1 MSAAVLGA
9 CEAPRF
15 LVGGHH
21 SGSLGGR
28 PNRRG
33 SADPI
38 THRCRELVGGSA
50 RLRSARVAPFP
61 SVGTVPLV
69 HALAAFRF
77 LHYQALRNALLRE
90 DVPGRKTNAGRVH
103 LPVLFR
109 REVRFVSGGGGC
121 WFAIHSA
128 CSASLSHSRTSS
140 SKPALRVG
148 SRVSCPRCSARLAC
162 SRYHCALDSM
172 PIEHPRTKAVP
183 GTSRLAVALFR
194 WTLGFPSPSTVKGQ
208 GTPPSGPLPWRVPPR
223 IPPNASHAPV

>member
-162 SRYHCALDSM
+162 SLPLRSRPHANRTSKNQSGSRNEPDSGRV
-172 PIEHPRTKAVP
+172 ISVD
-183 GTSRLAVALFR
+183 
-194 WTLGFPSPSTVKGQ
+194 LGFPP
-208 GTPPSGPLPWRVPPR
+208 
-223 IPPNASHAPV
+223 APHTFVSFG